1 MGKFGEHYGGNFD
14 TYDEELEFTIG
25 VDTDVRFTKD
35 GRIQIKARKG
45 IALIQQKGQPA
56 TTTTSTSFVDVGFLP
71 TKYLPEQLSTKN
83 KQNKLKQIYRQLQK
97 NKSFLKKLAEKS
109 PLELEWLDVNLG
121 VVRARFKPKKKKSK

>member
-1 MGKFGEHYGGNFD
+1 MGKSGAHYGGNFD

-25 VDTDVRFTKD
+25 GDTDVRFTKD

-45 IALIQQKGQPA
+45 IALIQQKGYPA
-56 TTTTSTSFVDVGFLP
+56 TTTTSTSFVDVGFLS

-83 KQNKLKQIYRQLQK
+83 KQNKLKQIYLYLHK
-97 NKSFLKKLAEKS
+97 NKNFLKKLSEKS

-121 VVRARFKPKKKKSK
+121 VIRVRFKPKKKKSK